1 MRAATL
7 EESDALHREVRA
19 FAAGQSRVTFDELA
33 LRIARFQAEN
43 IAGFR
48 QLVARFGSRLDS
60 VESIPGVPTDA
71 FKLTRVAVHPPELD
85 VVRFR
90 TSGTSAEAQGV
101 HALRSTLTYSALSE
115 RFGRKALMS
124 EESAVVVA
132 LAPKPSGPVES
143 SLVFMMREFMRSF
156 DPDFT
161 ADGAASKEPSFE
173 RWLFGQEGAD
183 LAGLK
188 RACSYAKEIQR
199 PLLLLSTSLALWQ
212 LLEQLEGVH
221 FPLPASSIVMHTGGP
236 KRRSGE
242 LDLGD
247 LKGRLVLSFELDP
260 GQIVG
265 EYGMTELCS
274 QLYEG
279 TARGVSL
286 KGPSGVFIPPAWL
299 RVTPVDPL
307 HLRPVEPGTVGLAR
321 FVDLGNVDSAVAVI
335 TQDLVRARDGGIE
348 LLGRQPG
355 AVARGCSLAIEALL
369 EGAE

>member
-7 EESDALHREVRA
+7 EESDALHREVRV
-19 FAAGQSRVTFDELA
+19 FAAGQSRSTFDELA
-33 LRIARFQAEN
+33 LRIARFQATN

-48 QLVARFGSRLDS
+48 QLVTRSGSLLDS
-60 VESIPGVPTDA
+60 VEAIPGVPSDA

-115 RFGRKALMS
+115 RCGQRALMS
-124 EESAVVVA
+124 EGAAVVVA
-132 LAPKPSGPVES
+132 LTPEPNDPVGS
-143 SLVFMMREFMRSF
+143 SLVFMMREFMRRF
-156 DPDFT
+156 DPNFT
-161 ADGAASKEPSFE
+161 PEGTASKEPPFE
-173 RWLFGQEGAD
+173 RWLFGKEGVH
-183 LAGLK
+183 LAGFE
-188 RACSYAKEIQR
+188 RARSYASQAQR
-199 PLLLLSTSLALWQ
+199 PLLVLATSLALWQ

-236 KRRSGE
+236 KRRSVD
-242 LDLGD
+242 LDPGD
-247 LKGRLVLSFELDP
+247 LRARLALSFELDP

-279 TARGVSL
+279 TAHGVSL
-286 KGPSGVFIPPAWL
+286 KGPSGVFVPPAWL

-335 TQDLVRARDGGIE
+335 TQDLIRARDGGIE

>member
-33 LRIARFQAEN
+33 LQIARFQAEH

-115 RFGRKALMS
+115 RLGRRALMS

-132 LAPKPSGPVES
+132 LTPNPSDPVES

-156 DPDFT
+156 DPDFV
-161 ADGAASKEPSFE
+161 ADGGVTEPPLE
-173 RWLFGQEGAD
+173 RWLFGKEGAN

-212 LLEQLEGVH
+212 LLEQLDGVH
-221 FPLPASSIVMHTGGP
+221 FPLPASSVVMHTGGP
-236 KRRSGE
+236 KRRSSV

-247 LKGRLVLSFELDP
+247 LRARLALRFELDP
-260 GQIVG
+260 CQIVA
-265 EYGMTELCS
+265 EYGMTELSS

-286 KGPSGVFIPPAWL
+286 KGQSGVFLPPAWL

-307 HLRPVEPGTVGLAR
+307 HLRPVVPGTVGLAR